1 MIIPVHM
8 FAFAD
13 EGDRSKVRMV
23 EIPIDPGK
31 QDPVSSQD
39 ELSSL
44 LELVFKYGQNDFQ
57 PKQFP
62 SVSVG
67 DVAEINGRYFMVI
80 GTGWKKLTKEE
91 FDGLRPPTSIM
102 AYMEEIKNATKDSI
116 TEDQNLSDN
125 EE

>member
-1 MIIPVHM
+1 MGGVMIIPVHM

-13 EGDRSKVRMV
+13 EGDRSKVRPV
-23 EIPIDPGK
+23 EVPIAPGK
-31 QDPVSSQD
+31 QNPISSQD

-67 DVAEINGRYFMVI
+67 DVADINGRYFMVMVA
-80 GTGWKKLTKEE
+80 GWKELSKEE
-91 FDGLRPPTSIM
+91 FDKMPVPSTMYAYGLR
-102 AYMEEIKNATKDSI
+102 IKKSAKG
-116 TEDQNLSDN
+116 E
-125 EE
+125 